1 MHLLLINAS
10 QVGDED
16 FFPASEGAQTSG
28 WIQQDRWMEKTEVGK
43 MLLIFLYSGTYKK
56 KKTSLNSQSNS
67 RCWLSAA
74 SVRKFRFVILWF
86 CCLKSAADHRG
97 QQRTSSPGPSAD
109 TDCQWNLTPWLEW
122 RFCTNKCSRLALQ
135 SLETWHE
142 LEVWDLWTI
151 FIHSVKHSGCY
162 CSITAT
168 KSCSN
173 ISTFYHTAFSRPGF
187 QRENVQFN
195 HLKLETDLKW
205 LPQRLGTRLGF
216 GKKMTCE
223 LVNVSVC
230 YYRQY
235 LEWYCSRKY

>member
-1 MHLLLINAS
+1 MLRRWEMRTFFLLQRGPRPPDGSNKI
-10 QVGDED
+10 D
-16 FFPASEGAQTSG
+16 G
-28 WIQQDRWMEKTEVGK
+28 WRKLRLVKCFSFSYTVVR
-43 MLLIFLYSGTYKK
+43 TK